1 MIKPF
6 TIEAKRQQARERRM
20 KVLPALKGSV
30 AVHVRFGSHACV
42 VNRGTLRQ
50 SMVEARKVADKLI
63 AQWDADN
70 PTPRLFPHAVLRP
83 LTASQERTFSN
94 SGVVLDEGELEADC
108 ALIAQTCFQVIRDSD
123 DPTARLQAAQLLLS
137 LGRHYQP
144 VESAQVH

>member
-6 TIEAKRQQARERRM
+6 TIEAVRQQARERRM
-20 KVLPALKGSV
+20 KVLPAPKGSV
-30 AVHVRFGSHACV
+30 AVHVRFGPHACV

-50 SMVEARKVADKLI
+50 SMAEARRVADKWI

-70 PTPRLFPHAVLRP
+70 PAPHLFPQAVLRP
-83 LTASQERTFSN
+83 LTASQERTFRN
-94 SGVVLDEGELEADC
+94 NGAVLNDGELEADC

-123 DPTARLQAAQLLLS
+123 DSTARVQAAQLLLS

-144 VESAQVH
+144 IESAQVH